1 MLIATQEMFPSLE
14 KLNFAVLV
22 LFSNAVE
29 PFSIAVYIG
38 GLPATKHLTLW
49 PGKAR
54 KTAGIDMVGGPK

>member
-1 MLIATQEMFPSLE
+1 MLVATQEMFPSLE
-14 KLNFAVLV
+14 KLNFAVRV
-22 LFSNAVE
+22 LFSNTVE
-29 PFSIAVYIG
+29 PYRG